1 MTSKTEWETRELG
14 MHDASRSLARIVEGP
29 QFDTPGVVSVR
40 RYGKPVLAIM
50 NWDDY
55 EGLMETLEIV
65 KDTEAMESFRRA
77 VKQFEAGEGRDF
89 EEFAAELGL

>member
-1 MTSKTEWETRELG
+1 MQHHATNSEKDLSE
-14 MHDASRSLARIVEGP
+14 
-29 QFDTPGVVSVR
+29 
-40 RYGKPVLAIM
+40 K
-50 NWDDY
+50 Y

-77 VKQFEAGEGRDF
+77 VKQFEAGESRDF

>member
-1 MTSKTEWETRELG
+1 MTT
-14 MHDASRSLARIVEGP
+14 ARAR
-29 QFDTPGVVSVR
+29 VVSPVR

>member
-1 MTSKTEWETRELG
+1 MPSRHSAVSATR
-14 MHDASRSLARIVEGP
+14 
-29 QFDTPGVVSVR
+29 
-40 RYGKPVLAIM
+40 PVLD
-50 NWDDY
+50 N

>member
-1 MTSKTEWETRELG
+1 MTTNTEWETRELG
-14 MHDASRSLARIVEGP
+14 MHDASRSLARIVN
-29 QFDTPGVVSVR
+29 DLNATPGVVSVR

-65 KDTEAMESFRRA
+65 KDSEAMESFRRA